1 MPMYI
6 QYEIIIIYDKEYG
19 EVIGFESSGIMNDSN
34 DIITE
39 AIKLELIE
47 EKYRDKVRLARIYT
61 DVSELKKDTER
72 ERVISK
78 MTPEQKAFC
87 ERMKFEFENKT
98 LV

>member
-1 MPMYI
+1 MTNEVRKI
-6 QYEIIIIYDKEYG
+6 GIYLR
-19 EVIGFESSGIMNDSN
+19 IGN
-34 DIITE
+34 
-39 AIKLELIE
+39 
-47 EKYRDKVRLARIYT
+47 RIYT

-78 MTPEQKAFC
+78 MTPEKKAFC